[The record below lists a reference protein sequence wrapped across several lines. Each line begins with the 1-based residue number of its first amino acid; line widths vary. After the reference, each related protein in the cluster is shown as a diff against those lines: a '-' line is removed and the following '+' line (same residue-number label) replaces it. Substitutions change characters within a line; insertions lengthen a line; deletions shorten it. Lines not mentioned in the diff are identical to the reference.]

1 MSQLWNL
8 LLQVMVNSLLFLYN
22 TLGHNF
28 ALSIAVFTVLV
39 RLITLP
45 FTLPAQRTAK
55 VQQEIQPEL
64 EEIRKKYAKDK
75 EKQTQETMKL
85 YKEKGINP
93 MMGCLPMLLQL
104 PIMFAFYQS
113 IVKALANTP
122 LQMVSLGKF
131 ASASLSQLVPLGS
144 RFLWLDLGYPD
155 TTYVLPI
162 LVVATTW
169 LQQKMASSKP
179 SSTDSQAAS
188 MSQSMQITMPLMF
201 GFITLNLASGLA
213 VYFVISNLVG
223 IATQYFIS
231 GKGSLSL
238 PRVLKRGEQKDKKG
252 K

>member
-8 LLQVMVNSLLFLYN
+8 LLQGMVNALLFLYN
-22 TLGHNF
+22 VLGHNF

-39 RLITLP
+39 RLLTLP
-45 FTLPAQRTAK
+45 LTLPAQRSAK

-64 EEIRKKYAKDK
+64 DKIRKKYAKDK

-85 YKEKGINP
+85 YQEKGVNP
-93 MMGCLPMLLQL
+93 MMGCLPMFLQL

-131 ASASLSQLVPLGS
+131 ASASLSSLVPLGS
-144 RFLWLDLGYPD
+144 RLLWLDLGYPD
-155 TTYVLPI
+155 PTFVLPV

-169 LQQKMASSKP
+169 IQQKMATP
-179 SSTDSQAAS
+179 PSTDPQAAS
-188 MSQSMQITMPLMF
+188 MTQSMQITMPLMF
-201 GFITLNLASGLA
+201 GFITMSLASGLA

-223 IATQYFIS
+223 IVIQYFIS
-231 GKGSLSL
+231 GTGGLL
-238 PRVLKRGEQKDKKG
+238 PQRGKKQDKKG

>member
-22 TLGHNF
+22 VLGHNF

-45 FTLPAQRTAK
+45 FTLPAQRSAK

-64 EEIRKKYAKDK
+64 EKIRKKYAKDK

-155 TTYVLPI
+155 PTFVLPL

-169 LQQKMASSKP
+169 LQQKMATTP
-179 SSTDSQAAS
+179 STDPQAAS
-188 MSQSMQITMPLMF
+188 MTQSMQITMPLMF
-201 GFITLNLASGLA
+201 GFITMSVASGLA

-223 IATQYFIS
+223 IVIQYFVS
-231 GKGSLSL
+231 GGGGLL
-238 PRVLKRGEQKDKKG
+238 PQRGKQQDKKG

>member
-22 TLGHNF
+22 VLGHNF
-28 ALSIAVFTVLV
+28 ALSITVFTVLV
-39 RLITLP
+39 RLLTLP

-64 EEIRKKYAKDK
+64 ENIRKKYAKDK
-75 EKQTQETMKL
+75 EKQTQETVKL

-122 LQMVSLGKF
+122 LQMVSLGQF

-169 LQQKMASSKP
+169 LQQKMAAPP
-179 SSTDSQAAS
+179 SSNDSQAAS

-201 GFITLNLASGLA
+201 GFITMSLASGLA

-238 PRVLKRGEQKDKKG
+238 PRGLKKGEQKDKKG

>member
-8 LLQVMVNSLLFLYN
+8 LLQIMVNSLLFLYN
-22 TLGHNF
+22 VLGHNF

-45 FTLPAQRTAK
+45 FTLPAQRSAK

-64 EEIRKKYAKDK
+64 ENIRKKYAKDK

-93 MMGCLPMLLQL
+93 AMGCLPMLLQL

-155 TTYVLPI
+155 PTYVLPI

-169 LQQKMASSKP
+169 LQQKMATP
-179 SSTDSQAAS
+179 PSTDSQAAS

-201 GFITLNLASGLA
+201 GFITMSLASGLA

-223 IATQYFIS
+223 IVIQYFIS

-238 PRVLKRGEQKDKKG
+238 PRGLKKGEQKDKKG

>member
-1 MSQLWNL
+1 MSQIWNL
-8 LLQVMVNSLLFLYN
+8 LLQIMVNSLLFLYN

-45 FTLPAQRTAK
+45 FTLPAQRSAK

-64 EEIRKKYAKDK
+64 EKIRKKYAKDK

-93 MMGCLPMLLQL
+93 AMGCLPMLLQL

-155 TTYVLPI
+155 PWYVLPI

-169 LQQKMASSKP
+169 LQQKMSTAP
-179 SSTDSQAAS
+179 STDPQAAS
-188 MSQSMQITMPLMF
+188 MTQSMQITMPLMF
-201 GFITLNLASGLA
+201 GFITMSVASGLA

-223 IATQYFIS
+223 IVIQYFIS
-231 GKGSLSL
+231 GPGGLL
-238 PRVLKRGEQKDKKG
+238 PQRAEKKG
-252 K
+252 KKGR

>member
-8 LLQVMVNSLLFLYN
+8 LLQIMVNSLLFLYN

-45 FTLPAQRTAK
+45 FTLPAQRSAK

-64 EEIRKKYAKDK
+64 EKIRKKYAKDK

-122 LQMVSLGKF
+122 LQMVSLGQF

-155 TTYVLPI
+155 PLYILPI

-169 LQQKMASSKP
+169 LQQKMAATP
-179 SSTDSQAAS
+179 STDSQAAS

-201 GFITLNLASGLA
+201 GFITMSLASGLA

-231 GKGSLSL
+231 GKGSLL
-238 PRVLKRGEQKDKKG
+238 PQRGQKQDKKG

>member
-1 MSQLWNL
+1 VSQLWNL

-45 FTLPAQRTAK
+45 FTLPAQRSAK
-55 VQQEIQPEL
+55 VQQELQPEL
-64 EEIRKKYAKDK
+64 EKIRKKYAKDK

-93 MMGCLPMLLQL
+93 VMGCLPMLLQL

-144 RFLWLDLGYPD
+144 HFLWLDLGYPD
-155 TTYVLPI
+155 PTYVLPI

-169 LQQKMASSKP
+169 LQQKMAATP

-201 GFITLNLASGLA
+201 GFITMSLASGLA

-223 IATQYFIS
+223 IATQYLIS
-231 GKGSLSL
+231 GKGSLL
-238 PRVLKRGEQKDKKG
+238 LQRVQKKGQQNDKKG

>member
-1 MSQLWNL
+1 
-8 LLQVMVNSLLFLYN
+8 MVNSLLFLYN

-45 FTLPAQRTAK
+45 FTLPAQRSAK

-64 EEIRKKYAKDK
+64 ENIRKKYAKDK

-122 LQMVSLGKF
+122 LQMVSLGQF

-169 LQQKMASSKP
+169 LQQKMAASKP

-238 PRVLKRGEQKDKKG
+238 PRVLKKGEQKDKKG

>member
-1 MSQLWNL
+1 
-8 LLQVMVNSLLFLYN
+8 MVNSLLFLYN
-22 TLGHNF
+22 VLGHNF

-39 RLITLP
+39 RLLTLP
-45 FTLPAQRTAK
+45 FTLPAQRSAK
-55 VQQEIQPEL
+55 VQQELQPEL
-64 EEIRKKYAKDK
+64 EKIRKKYAKDK

-122 LQMVSLGKF
+122 LQMVSLGQF

-155 TTYVLPI
+155 TTFILPI

-169 LQQKMASSKP
+169 LQQKMTTTP
-179 SSTDSQAAS
+179 STDSQAAS

-201 GFITLNLASGLA
+201 GFITMSLASGLA

-223 IATQYFIS
+223 IVTQYFIS

-238 PRVLKRGEQKDKKG
+238 PRGLKKGAPKDKKG

>member
-1 MSQLWNL
+1 MSQVWNL
-8 LLQVMVNSLLFLYN
+8 LLQAMVNSLLFLYDV
-22 TLGHNF
+22 LAHNF

-39 RLITLP
+39 RLLTLP
-45 FTLPAQRTAK
+45 FTLPAQRSAK
-55 VQQEIQPEL
+55 VQQEIQPEI
-64 EEIRKKYAKDK
+64 EKIRKKYAKDK
-75 EKQTQETMKL
+75 EKQSQEMMKL

-93 MMGCLPMLLQL
+93 AMGCLPMFLQL

-155 TTYVLPI
+155 PTFVLPI

-169 LQQKMASSKP
+169 LQQKMATP
-179 SSTDSQAAS
+179 PSTDPQAAS
-188 MSQSMQITMPLMF
+188 MTQSMQITMPLMF
-201 GFITLNLASGLA
+201 GFITMSLASGLA

-223 IATQYFIS
+223 IAIQYFITGGS
-231 GKGSLSL
+231 GLL
-238 PRVLKRGEQKDKKG
+238 PQRGKKQGKKG

>member
-1 MSQLWNL
+1 VSQLWNL

-22 TLGHNF
+22 VLGHNF

-39 RLITLP
+39 RLLTLP
-45 FTLPAQRTAK
+45 LTLPAQRSAK
-55 VQQEIQPEL
+55 GQQEIQPEL
-64 EEIRKKYAKDK
+64 EKLRKKYAKDK

-93 MMGCLPMLLQL
+93 AMGCLPMLLQL

-122 LQMVSLGKF
+122 LQMVSLGQF
-131 ASASLSQLVPLGS
+131 ASASLSHLVPLGS

-155 TTYVLPI
+155 PTYVLPI

-169 LQQKMASSKP
+169 IQQKMAASP
-179 SSTDSQAAS
+179 STDSQAAS
-188 MSQSMQITMPLMF
+188 MTQSMQITMPLMF
-201 GFITLNLASGLA
+201 GFITMSLASGLA

-223 IATQYFIS
+223 IVIQYFIS
-231 GKGSLSL
+231 GAGGLL
-238 PRVLKRGEQKDKKG
+238 PQRGKQQDKKG

>member
-1 MSQLWNL
+1 VSQLWNL
-8 LLQVMVNSLLFLYN
+8 LLQVMVNALLFLYN
-22 TLGHNF
+22 VLGHNF
-28 ALSIAVFTVLV
+28 ALSVAVFTVLV
-39 RLITLP
+39 RLLTLP
-45 FTLPAQRTAK
+45 FTLPAQRSAK

-64 EEIRKKYAKDK
+64 EKIRKKYAKDK

-122 LQMVSLGKF
+122 LQMVSLGQF
-131 ASASLSQLVPLGS
+131 ASASLSQLVPLES
-144 RFLWLDLGYPD
+144 HFLWLDLGYPD
-155 TTYVLPI
+155 PLYILPI

-169 LQQKMASSKP
+169 LQQKMAATTP

-213 VYFVISNLVG
+213 VYFVISNLVS

>member
-1 MSQLWNL
+1 MSELWNL
-8 LLQVMVNSLLFLYN
+8 LLKIMVNSLLFLYN
-22 TLGHNF
+22 VLGHNF
-28 ALSIAVFTVLV
+28 ALSIAVFTILV
-39 RLITLP
+39 RLLTLP

-64 EEIRKKYAKDK
+64 EKIRKKYAKDK

-122 LQMVSLGKF
+122 LQMVSLGQF

-144 RFLWLDLGYPD
+144 HFLWLDLGYPD
-155 TTYVLPI
+155 PLYILPI

-169 LQQKMASSKP
+169 LQQKMATPS

-201 GFITLNLASGLA
+201 GFITMSLASGLA

-231 GKGSLSL
+231 GKGSISL
-238 PRVLKRGEQKDKKG
+238 PIGLKKGEQKDKKG

>member
-22 TLGHNF
+22 VLGHNF

-39 RLITLP
+39 RLLTLP
-45 FTLPAQRTAK
+45 FTLPAQRSAK
-55 VQQEIQPEL
+55 VQQELQPEL
-64 EEIRKKYAKDK
+64 EKIRKKYAKDK

-104 PIMFAFYQS
+104 PIMFAFYQA

-144 RFLWLDLGYPD
+144 RFLWWDLGYPD
-155 TTYVLPI
+155 TTFILPI

-169 LQQKMASSKP
+169 LQQKMAAAP
-179 SSTDSQAAS
+179 STDSQAAS

-201 GFITLNLASGLA
+201 GFITMSLASGLA

-223 IATQYFIS
+223 IVTQYFIS

-238 PRVLKRGEQKDKKG
+238 PRGLKKGEQKDKKG

>member
-1 MSQLWNL
+1 VAQLWNL
-8 LLQVMVNSLLFLYN
+8 LLQGMVNSLLFLYN
-22 TLGHNF
+22 VLGHNF

-45 FTLPAQRTAK
+45 LILPAQRSAK
-55 VQQEIQPEL
+55 VQQEIQPEI
-64 EEIRKKYAKDK
+64 EKIRKKYKDK
-75 EKQTQETMKL
+75 ERQTQEMMKL

-93 MMGCLPMLLQL
+93 AMGCLPMLLQL

-131 ASASLSQLVPLGS
+131 ASASLSPLVPLGS

-155 TTYVLPI
+155 STFVLPI

-169 LQQKMASSKP
+169 IQQKMAATP
-179 SSTDSQAAS
+179 STDPQAAS
-188 MSQSMQITMPLMF
+188 MTQSMQITMPLMF
-201 GFITLNLASGLA
+201 GFITMSLASGLA

-223 IATQYFIS
+223 IVIQYFIS
-231 GKGSLSL
+231 GTGGLL
-238 PRVLKRGEQKDKKG
+238 PQRDEKKG
-252 K
+252 KKGK

>member
-8 LLQVMVNSLLFLYN
+8 LLQAMVNSLLFLYD

-39 RLITLP
+39 RLLTLP
-45 FTLPAQRTAK
+45 FTLPAQRSAK
-55 VQQEIQPEL
+55 AQQELQPEI
-64 EEIRKKYAKDK
+64 EKIRKKYAKDK

-93 MMGCLPMLLQL
+93 AMGCLPMFLQL

-131 ASASLSQLVPLGS
+131 ASPSLSRLVPLGS

-155 TTYVLPI
+155 PLYILPI

-169 LQQKMASSKP
+169 IQQKVATPP
-179 SSTDSQAAS
+179 STNSQAAS
-188 MSQSMQITMPLMF
+188 MTQSMQITMPLMF
-201 GFITLNLASGLA
+201 GFITMSLASGLA

-223 IATQYFIS
+223 IAIQYFIT
-231 GKGSLSL
+231 GGGGLL
-238 PRVLKRGEQKDKKG
+238 PQRGKKG

>member
-8 LLQVMVNSLLFLYN
+8 LLQAMVNSLLFLYN
-22 TLGHNF
+22 ALGHNF

-39 RLITLP
+39 RLLTLP
-45 FTLPAQRTAK
+45 FTLPAQRSAK
-55 VQQEIQPEL
+55 VQQELQPEL
-64 EEIRKKYAKDK
+64 EKIRKKYKDK
-75 EKQTQETMKL
+75 EKQTQATMEL

-93 MMGCLPMLLQL
+93 AMGCLPMLLQL

-131 ASASLSQLVPLGS
+131 ASASLSHLVPLGS

-155 TTYVLPI
+155 PYYVLPI

-169 LQQKMASSKP
+169 LQQKMSTT
-179 SSTDSQAAS
+179 SSTDPQAAS
-188 MSQSMQITMPLMF
+188 MAQSMQLTMPLMF
-201 GFITLNLASGLA
+201 GFITMSLASGLA

-223 IATQYFIS
+223 IVTQYFIS
-231 GKGSLSL
+231 GGGSLSL
-238 PRVLKRGEQKDKKG
+238 LPQRGENGDKKG
-252 K
+252 KKGN

>member
-1 MSQLWNL
+1 VSQLWNL

-22 TLGHNF
+22 VLGHNF

-39 RLITLP
+39 RLLTLP
-45 FTLPAQRTAK
+45 FTLPAQRSAK

-64 EEIRKKYAKDK
+64 EKIRKKYAKDK

-104 PIMFAFYQS
+104 PIMFAFYQA

-122 LQMVSLGKF
+122 LQMVSLGQF

-155 TTYVLPI
+155 PTYVLPI
-162 LVVATTW
+162 LVVATQW
-169 LQQKMASSKP
+169 IQQKMAASP
-179 SSTDSQAAS
+179 STDSQAAS
-188 MSQSMQITMPLMF
+188 MTQSMQITMPLMF
-201 GFITLNLASGLA
+201 GFITMSLASGLA
-213 VYFVISNLVG
+213 VYFVVSNLVG
-223 IATQYFIS
+223 IVIQYFIS
-231 GKGSLSL
+231 GWGGLL
-238 PRVLKRGEQKDKKG
+238 PQRGEKKDKGKKG